1 MIARPESEER
11 TRRRDALADEIAS
24 LVLREGLRQL
34 GLRGLAA
41 RLSTSGRMLLYYFA
55 TKDALVV
62 AVLARISGRLG
73 AIMAAHSTGPPVTAG
88 AFLARVLTLSR
99 EPEIAPF
106 MRVWT
111 EVVARG
117 ARGEEPY
124 VKVAAETVGD
134 WLEWIDSRLLPEAR
148 AHGVAAA
155 ILSIVEGATL
165 LEMARPGTT
174 LAARALLPGLLDGTG

>member
-1 MIARPESEER
+1 MAAPHESEER
-11 TRRRDALADEIAS
+11 IRRRDALADEIAS
-24 LVLREGLRQL
+24 LVLRDGLGEL

-55 TKDALVV
+55 SKDALVV
-62 AVLARISGRLG
+62 AVLGRISVRLG
-73 AIMAAHSTGPPVTAG
+73 AVMAAHSTGAPVAAG
-88 AFLARVLTLSR
+88 DFLAQVLALSQD
-99 EPEIAPF
+99 PGVAPF

-124 VKVAAETVGD
+124 AVIAAQSVGQ
-134 WLEWIDSRLLPEAR
+134 WLGWIDSRLLPEAR
-148 AHGVAAA
+148 RPGMAAA
-155 ILSIVEGATL
+155 ILSIVEGVTL